1 MPHGDFAF
9 VFLWASEEADLC
21 LDTTPALAVELVL
34 FNVNSRCGIMHIAIT
49 LRWWNLWLTRACIL
63 NARVG

>member
-9 VFLWASEEADLC
+9 VFLWAGEEADLC

-34 FNVNSRCGIMHIAIT
+34 IDFNSRCGIIHITIT
-49 LRWWNLWLTRACIL
+49 LHWRNLGLTRACIL
-63 NARVG
+63 DAGVG